1 MVLLVDP
8 SLRTNEDDSST
19 VALLILIDGQAN
31 VSNYDTS
38 EAREPFA
45 VIAEGLPPIPQKML
59 EKIQRWEFI
68 SGVFTM
74 LRFPAEAK
82 HSHGLSPR

>member
-1 MVLLVDP
+1 LQAVTCSTLHLYIGAAVVLLVDP

-59 EKIQRWEFI
+59 EKIQRWEFY
-68 SGVFTM
+68 
-74 LRFPAEAK
+74 
-82 HSHGLSPR
+82 